1 MAHFR
6 FIAYQLEELG
16 LVTAETKGAA
26 TMLAERRWP
35 GRVVHLQ
42 SEASVAVAKEE
53 FQAVLRRMGR
63 RNNDDEDDGA

>member
-6 FIAYQLEELG
+6 FIAYELAELG
-16 LVTAETKGAA
+16 HLAAADKRAATLQAET
-26 TMLAERRWP
+26 TWP